1 MKTKYLIALFV
12 LTTLSGMVAVVFF
25 GLQPRPIPKINLS
38 VFPSPSHVA
47 NAVLVSLPGELQESS
62 IVVIGMNP
70 RNPFLKQSLEYFLML
85 IQTQPSR
92 FGAVVAD
99 ESFSDLQ
106 VPTDLSFE
114 HFSFAQQKDRLLS
127 GLKTIQEKKV
137 HLLMLVPQSE
147 ASHKIPQSLVSELQ
161 KSVGEQPIMS
171 LIFSNF
177 PRRREDESN
186 LEIPCNTGPKD
197 SEQTGSLGC
206 LILQSSRVLYR
217 KHLKAGTWV
226 GLLNQ
231 VGGSDYVFLITPE
244 I

>member
-1 MKTKYLIALFV
+1 
-12 LTTLSGMVAVVFF
+12 
-25 GLQPRPIPKINLS
+25 
-38 VFPSPSHVA
+38 
-47 NAVLVSLPGELQESS
+47 
-62 IVVIGMNP
+62 
-70 RNPFLKQSLEYFLML
+70 
-85 IQTQPSR
+85 
-92 FGAVVAD
+92 
-99 ESFSDLQ
+99 
-106 VPTDLSFE
+106 
-114 HFSFAQQKDRLLS
+114 
-127 GLKTIQEKKV
+127 
-137 HLLMLVPQSE
+137 MLVPQSE